1 MFRYHLHYSY
11 QGRISSHT
19 DDAWNP
25 ANQVIGPIGSFYRIL
40 YIPGGY
46 PSTVS
51 TKMAS
56 CLPTSKSR
64 VPFADAKKKS
74 LGWPHIHGLWYLL
87 LTQKSFCK
95 TKLWQWIQIVC
106 LYVLLDIFGTNKQ
119 VSWNV
124 HTWYAW
130 ICMCVC
136 AKQNKHQ
143 SYKSGRQIYHIT
155 HFAMTWKFLKWVN
168 LIGLSH
174 CQPHTQFT
182 QVTLGWKQVNKPKLH
197 SKSAIPVKQLHATWK
212 CPSNLKTP

>member
-136 AKQNKHQ
+136 VLNKTNINPI
-143 SYKSGRQIYHIT
+143 KVAGRFTISPT
-155 HFAMTWKFLKWVN
+155 SPWRGNSSNGSTW
-168 LIGLSH
+168 
-174 CQPHTQFT
+174 
-182 QVTLGWKQVNKPKLH
+182 
-197 SKSAIPVKQLHATWK
+197 
-212 CPSNLKTP
+212 